1 MKGKPSQCD
10 LLLQHLKEYGSIT
23 GAEAFEKLGI
33 YRLSARIADLRAE
46 GYVIETQYKHK
57 KNSKGED
64 VHYGE
69 YILHS

>member
-10 LLLQHLKEYGSIT
+10 LLLQHLKEHGSIT

-46 GYVIETQYKHK
+46 GYVIETIYKHEVNK
-57 KNSKGED
+57 RGEK
-64 VHYGE
+64 VTYGE
-69 YILHS
+69 YKLHE

>member
-10 LLLQHLKEYGSIT
+10 LLLQHLKEHGSIT
-23 GAEAFEKLGI
+23 GAEVFEKLGI

-57 KNSKGED
+57 KNLKGED